1 MIYIVAG
8 KKIYDKRQELRKA
21 NERISPEAPP
31 KARKEK
37 SSSQAEILP
46 TTNDIQ
52 EAPSTA
58 PVRPGLP
65 PAQHSYSKTRHNKQA
80 NAALWAY
87 AKVSLLFFLAMMITW
102 IPSTANRI
110 YSLCNPG
117 SVNIPLQYISVG
129 VLPLQGFWNAAIYI
143 LTSMD
148 ACKIFWKSLKKPV
161 VLFRGH
167 DA

>member
-1 MIYIVAG
+1 MIYVVAG
-8 KKIYDKRQELRKA
+8 KKIYDKRQELRRA
-21 NERISPEAPP
+21 SERISPEAPP
-31 KARKEK
+31 VARKEK

-46 TTNDIQ
+46 TTNDTQ
-52 EAPSTA
+52 ESPPTA

-65 PAQHSYSKTRHNKQA
+65 PAQHSYTSTRHKKQA

-110 YSLCNPG
+110 YSLCHPG

-148 ACKIFWKSLKKPV
+148 ACKIFYKSLKTPV
-161 VLFRGH
+161 VLFRGR
-167 DA
+167 DV